1 MHRSICRQ
9 LSIVDEGTQYI
20 NFIVRNNQTWAHK
33 KAARRVLDPGIKR
46 EIFTILTEA
55 KVLIAD
61 WRKEYNQFRP
71 HSSLRYKPPAP
82 EAKMLVTLTL

>member
-1 MHRSICRQ
+1 MAVLLPYLESNY
-9 LSIVDEGTQYI
+9 LKIVTAKLL
-20 NFIVRNNQTWAHK
+20 N
-33 KAARRVLDPGIKR
+33 R
-46 EIFTILTEA
+46 EIFTTLTEA